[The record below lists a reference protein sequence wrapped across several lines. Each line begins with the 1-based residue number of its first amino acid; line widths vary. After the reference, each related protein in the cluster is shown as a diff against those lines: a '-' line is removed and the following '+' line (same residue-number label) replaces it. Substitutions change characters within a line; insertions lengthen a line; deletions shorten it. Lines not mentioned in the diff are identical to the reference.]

1 MRISIQPEESYRL
14 INHGPCNLITTG
26 DGSRQ
31 NVAPINWTM
40 PLNNDPALMLTVIE
54 EGIYTEELLK
64 ASQEFVINVVGE
76 KLAEKV
82 LACGRCHGNQVN
94 KFEKFAL
101 TPLPCK
107 KVKPPYLA
115 ESLAHIEC
123 KLIGQHPYD
132 GVTIFVGKVLYAE
145 VEEEFWSGKSLLVEK
160 AKTLHHLSGGTFAI
174 PDRIIHIKK
183 PITKTS
189 SDEPIL

>member
-1 MRISIQPEESYRL
+1 MRIEIKPTESYHL

-26 DGSRQ
+26 DGHRQ

-54 EGIYTEELLK
+54 EGIYTEKLLK
-64 ASQEFVINVVGE
+64 ASGEFTINLVGGT
-76 KLAEKV
+76 LAEKV
-82 LACGRCHGNQVN
+82 LACGRCHGNEIN

-101 TPLPCK
+101 TPLPGK
-107 KVKPPYLA
+107 KVKPPFLK

-132 GVTIFVGKVLYAE
+132 GVTIFVGEVLYAE
-145 VEEEFWSGKSLLVEK
+145 VEQELWSGKSLIAEK
-160 AKTLHHLSGGTFAI
+160 AKTIHHLTAGTFAI
-174 PDRIIHIKK
+174 SDRTIQIAK
-183 PITKTS
+183 PKI
-189 SDEPIL
+189 

>member
-1 MRISIQPEESYRL
+1 MRIAIKPEESYHL

-26 DGSRQ
+26 DGTRE

-54 EGIYTEELLK
+54 EGIYTEKLLK
-64 ASQEFVINVVGE
+64 VAGEFVINLVGE
-76 KLAEKV
+76 NLAEKV
-82 LACGRCHGNQVN
+82 LACGRCHGNQIN
-94 KFEKFAL
+94 KFEKFSL
-101 TPLPCK
+101 TPLAGK

-145 VEEEFWSGKSLLVEK
+145 VEQEYWNGKSLVIEK
-160 AKTLHHLSGGTFAI
+160 AKTIHHLTAGTFAI
-174 PDRIIHIKK
+174 TERTITLPK
-183 PITKTS
+183 PKI
-189 SDEPIL
+189 

>member
-1 MRISIQPEESYRL
+1 MRIEISLENSYHL

-26 DGSRQ
+26 DGIRQ

-64 ASQEFVINVVGE
+64 VSGEFVINLVGE
-76 KLAEKV
+76 PLAEKV

-94 KFEKFAL
+94 KFEKFSL

-107 KVKPPYLA
+107 KVKPPYLK

-123 KLIGQHPYD
+123 KLIGQHPYE
-132 GVTIFVGKVLYAE
+132 GVTIFVGEVLHAE
-145 VEEEFWSGKSLLVEK
+145 VEEDYWSGKSLIAEK
-160 AKTLHHLSGGTFAI
+160 AKTIHHLTAGTFAI
-174 PDRIIHIKK
+174 SDRTIQIPK
-183 PITKTS
+183 PKI
-189 SDEPIL
+189 